1 MRILNTI
8 NQLIKNENF
17 NELENF
23 LSSIENLPSDNDG
36 NPLSIGLLKNKQFKA
51 IQSIHKI
58 IPFDSSDL
66 FFALRFVS
74 SNELNDCVNFI
85 LDEKLLNLNSLV
97 LGENISIIANENLFQ
112 LITNYHKHKNEKIFD
127 DNFLKL
133 FFLKKDFNFNQPIIL
148 NFISNN
154 IKDESLFLFI
164 YFLIEKC
171 DIKFSNDLLT
181 FNLLRIKN
189 DIENFSSFPKFKKFL
204 EVITEKII
212 EKNKGKDSEYLLL
225 LEQIKNISLY
235 FKLINEDKKEIKTN
249 NKNKI

>member
-1 MRILNTI
+1 MKKYLMTI
-8 NQLIKNENF
+8 
-17 NELENF
+17 
-23 LSSIENLPSDNDG
+23 
-36 NPLSIGLLKNKQFKA
+36 
-51 IQSIHKI
+51 
-58 IPFDSSDL
+58 
-66 FFALRFVS
+66 
-74 SNELNDCVNFI
+74 
-85 LDEKLLNLNSLV
+85 
-97 LGENISIIANENLFQ
+97 
-112 LITNYHKHKNEKIFD
+112 
-127 DNFLKL
+127 FLKS

-181 FNLLRIKN
+181 FNLLKIKN

-204 EVITEKII
+204 EVTTEKII
-212 EKNKGKDSEYLLL
+212 EKNKRKDSEYLLL

-235 FKLINEDKKEIKTN
+235 FKLINDDKKEIKTN